1 MEYTAANALPCLKK
15 QLTYVWNVS
24 ELANKKQIN
33 HELFR
38 HGIQATVGIA
48 QNSKFGN
55 FFSGKIYK
63 GALKNFCVPG
73 MNCYSCPG
81 AVGAC
86 PIGSLQA
93 VVGGKKKFSFYVLG
107 YLALIG
113 VLVGRFVCGWLCLFG
128 LIQELLYKIPTPKL
142 KIPDKIDKKLRYLK
156 YFFLFVFVFL
166 LTALLKAENG
176 LVSVPYFCKYICPVG
191 MLEGGIPLVSKNAD
205 LQSSVGGRYAWKGF
219 LLAATVLTS
228 IFIYRPFCKYV
239 CPLGAFYGIF
249 QKFCFLRLTV
259 DKDKCIGCN
268 ACAKQCKMNVDVV
281 HNPNSAECIRC
292 GECTKCC
299 PKGALSFTVLN
310 KTKKKET
317 NEQSIEVTD
326 KKRYIIIMAAALIAA
341 GLFIFKV
348 NTSDAADIAVTETYG
363 ALNFTVQE
371 IYGGEVNSDELFAKA
386 DVTMINVW
394 ASYCSPCAK
403 ELPELSEL
411 NKKLADKGVQIITIL
426 WDSDTDDTDE
436 AEIAL
441 NILETS
447 GTELMCLLHN
457 DTLET
462 LLSKDIIGMPTS
474 FLVDSAGN
482 IIAPAK
488 TGADSVDNYEKWIT
502 EHMG

>member
-1 MEYTAANALPCLKK
+1 MADKKLK
-15 QLTYVWNVS
+15 
-24 ELANKKQIN
+24 A
-33 HELFR
+33 HRFFR
-38 HGIQATVGIA
+38 HWIQTIVGIA

-55 FFSGKIYK
+55 YFTGKIYK

-142 KIPDKIDKKLRYLK
+142 KIPERLDEKLRYLK
-156 YFFLFVFVFL
+156 YFFLIVFVFL
-166 LTALLKAENG
+166 LTAFLKAENG
-176 LVSVPYFCKYICPVG
+176 LVSVPYFCKYVCPVG
-191 MLEGGIPLVSKNAD
+191 MLEGGLPLVSMNPG
-205 LQSSVGGRYAWKGF
+205 LQSSVGWRYAWKGI
-219 LLAATVLTS
+219 LLAVTVLAS
-228 IFIYRPFCKYV
+228 VFIYRPFCKYV

-249 QKFCFLRLTV
+249 QKFSFLRLTV
-259 DKDKCIGCN
+259 DKDKCVGCN
-268 ACAKQCKMNVDVV
+268 ACSRQCRMNVDVV

-299 PKGALSFTVLN
+299 PKGALSFTVFNRRSERDERSL
-310 KTKKKET
+310 
-317 NEQSIEVTD
+317 EVSD
-326 KKRYIIIMAAALIAA
+326 RKRYAVITAVTLIAA
-341 GLFIFKV
+341 GVFVFRV
-348 NTSDAADIAVTETYG
+348 NTAETAAPAETFG
-363 ALNFTVQE
+363 SLTFTAQE
-371 IYGGEVNSDELFAKA
+371 LYGGEVSSEELFSRA

-394 ASYCSPCAK
+394 ASYCAPCAR

-411 NKKLADKGVQIITIL
+411 NKELAGKGAQIITIL
-426 WDSDTDDTDE
+426 WDSDTPDTDE
-436 AEIAL
+436 AEIAFDV
-441 NILETS
+441 LEDS

-457 DTLET
+457 DVLDS
-462 LLSKDIIGMPTS
+462 LLSEDIVGMPTS
-474 FLVDSAGN
+474 FLVDSGGN

-488 TGADSVDNYEKWIT
+488 TGADSKKNYEKWISD
-502 EHMG
+502 HIG